1 MALKQVVG
9 LQEAA
14 LSRGMMKPNQIF
26 AAAVLAVALCG
37 IASISAQQPAP
48 SGTQVHLTV
57 TVEPKHGTDVPEIHK
72 NEVMV
77 YEGKDRDRVADWIPA
92 QGEHA
97 ALELFLLLDDSSSMN
112 LGSQLDDIRK
122 FIDAQPSTTLIG
134 VAYMR
139 NGTADVIQNLTSDH
153 AAASKALRLPT
164 GIGGANASP
173 YFALSDLAK
182 RWPASNARHSVLMV
196 SDGIDRY
203 YGTGNLDDP
212 YVNAA
217 VDDAI
222 RANVVVS
229 AIYEPGAG
237 HFGHSYWQSYWGQL
251 YLSQVADGTGGE
263 AYYIGMTGAPVAFAP
278 FLQDLSR
285 RLEHQYLLS
294 FIPKP
299 EKKSGWH
306 NVRLSTE
313 VPNVDLISARRVYVN
328 ATEH

>member
-1 MALKQVVG
+1 
-9 LQEAA
+9 
-14 LSRGMMKPNQIF
+14 MMKQNQI
-26 AAAVLAVALCG
+26 VLAVALLLVLSPSV
-37 IASISAQQPAP
+37 ALVQAQGTPA
-48 SGTQVHLTV
+48 SGTTARLTV
-57 TVEPKHGTDVPEIHK
+57 TVEPKHGNDVPVINK

-77 YEGKDRDRVADWIPA
+77 NEGKDRDQVVDWVPA

-97 ALELFLLLDDSSSMN
+97 ALELFILIDDSSSTN

-122 FIDAQPSTTLIG
+122 FIDAQPPTTLIG

-139 NGTADVIQNLTSDH
+139 NGTAEVVQNLTSDH
-153 AAASKALRLPT
+153 AAAAKALRLPM

-173 YFALSDLAK
+173 YFSLSDLAK

-196 SDGIDRY
+196 TDGIDRY
-203 YGTGNLDDP
+203 YGSGNLDDP

-217 VDDAI
+217 IDDAA
-222 RANVVVS
+222 RANIVVS

-251 YLSQVADGTGGE
+251 YLSQIADRTGGE

-278 FLQDLSR
+278 YLQDLSR
-285 RLEHQYLLS
+285 RLEHQYLLT

-299 EKKSGWH
+299 EKKAGWH
-306 NVRLSTE
+306 NVRLTTE
-313 VPNVDLISARRVYVN
+313 VPNVDLISAGRVYVN
-328 ATEH
+328 ATER